1 MGHLGPCGQAKA
13 GVGRSGKAAGMVTFD
28 LKLLAKT
35 AETVHSMNEFLD
47 ALVLPRTPRIR
58 RTMGQRLRRS
68 GIDTSHW
75 ERSGS
80 YRYSHDEI
88 LNAVEASTS
97 YAGTLR
103 LLGVPVTGGQH
114 AHLARRIRQEG
125 IDTAHFVGQAH
136 YRGRRAPRKD
146 PAVVLVLAPAGSG
159 RPRTQVLRRALL
171 SSGVAHRCAICGCG
185 PEWRGQPLVLEIDHI
200 DGSWLD
206 NRIDNVRFLCPNCHA
221 QTPNHSRRS
230 DRTAPTIDGQARL
243 AELADAT
250 ALGAVAFGCGGSS
263 PPART

>member
-1 MGHLGPCGQAKA
+1 
-13 GVGRSGKAAGMVTFD
+13 MVTFD
-28 LKLLAKT
+28 RKLLATT
-35 AETVHSMNEFLD
+35 AETARSMNEFLD

-80 YRYSHDEI
+80 YRYSHNEI
-88 LNAVEASTS
+88 RNAVEASTS
-97 YAGTLR
+97 YAETLR
-103 LLGVPVTGGQH
+103 VLGVPVTGGQH

-146 PAVVLVLAPAGSG
+146 PALVLVLAPAGSG

-171 SSGVAHRCAICGCG
+171 SSGV
-185 PEWRGQPLVLEIDHI
+185 E
-200 DGSWLD
+200 
-206 NRIDNVRFLCPNCHA
+206 RFLCPNCHA